1 MPSAVPTITSGPQV
15 SENSGDE
22 TAAIF
27 KSPNFCNPPE
37 TENVE
42 MFQPS
47 KYNQTMLATA
57 PVPLAKSSV
66 HKIVGDNGVLMLS
79 MNRFPDRSTYASSQL
94 IRIGIY
100 PTLLPATDG
109 YCASKAA
116 LEKGCSSQGTCSDG
130 EGRTGNGCISAS
142 EQGVADSHRRAL
154 EVAMKRQE
162 EWTAIFEDDAIPVFD
177 NNVDWNSEF
186 QKAWATKP
194 ATAMIV
200 RLSWCLPPP
209 LHAVEQIT
217 NQTGGLFQWVR
228 TDVSAGCTAAYMVH
242 RSAVPAMLKAF
253 PCCCSVD
260 CCYAWDVY
268 SKTLDLINLAAVG
281 GEEWIKENEIADW
294 GEHDGVIMQAKSKH
308 GLASAR
314 TGAFLSIQRVMPVI
328 SGFSGKY
335 SLQRDANT
343 GSMTLVAK

>member
-1 MPSAVPTITSGPQV
+1 MPSAAPTITSGPQV

-27 KSPNFCNPPE
+27 KSPNLCNPPE

-57 PVPLAKSSV
+57 PVPLANSSV
-66 HKIVGDNGVLMLS
+66 HKIVGDNGVIMLS

-100 PTLLPATDG
+100 PILLPATDG
-109 YCASKAA
+109 NCASKAA
-116 LEKGCSSQGTCSDG
+116 LEKGCASQGTCSS
-130 EGRTGNGCISAS
+130 GRTGNGCVSAN
-142 EQGVADSHRRAL
+142 EQAVADSHRRAL
-154 EVAMKRQE
+154 EVALKRQE
-162 EWTAIFEDDAIPVFD
+162 EWTAIFEDDAIPVFGD
-177 NNVDWNSEF
+177 SVDWNSEF
-186 QKAWATKP
+186 EKAWATKP
-194 ATAMIV
+194 ETATIV
-200 RLSWCLPPP
+200 RLSWCLPPGE
-209 LHAVEQIT
+209 HAAGQIT
-217 NQTGGLFQWVR
+217 NQTGGFFQWVR
-228 TDVSAGCTAAYMVH
+228 TGVTAGCTAAYMVH
-242 RSAVPAMLKAF
+242 KSIVPEMLKAF
-253 PCCCSVD
+253 PCCCAVD

-268 SKTLDLINLAAVG
+268 RKYAWDISLAAVG